1 MKKRAFY
8 ITDYDDIVTLS
19 DFIIIIT
26 YSIIKKTNVFFFFN
40 DINVLFF
47 LYDIIKIWDISMKL
61 FITKN
66 VMEIDIEFT

>member
-1 MKKRAFY
+1 M
-8 ITDYDDIVTLS
+8 
-19 DFIIIIT
+19 FI
-26 YSIIKKTNVFFFFN
+26 FFN

>member
-1 MKKRAFY
+1 MK
-8 ITDYDDIVTLS
+8 TCGTLS

-61 FITKN
+61 FITKKCN
-66 VMEIDIEFT
+66 GNRHRIYVVFFLLIT

>member
-1 MKKRAFY
+1 M
-8 ITDYDDIVTLS
+8 
-19 DFIIIIT
+19 FI
-26 YSIIKKTNVFFFFN
+26 FFN

-66 VMEIDIEFT
+66 VMEIDLEFTQFFFIDYVIDTKLPNITCKQMTNELVH

>member
-1 MKKRAFY
+1 M
-8 ITDYDDIVTLS
+8 
-19 DFIIIIT
+19 FI
-26 YSIIKKTNVFFFFN
+26 FFN

-66 VMEIDIEFT
+66 VMEIDIEFTQFFFIDYVIDTILPNITCKQMTNELVH